1 MVHVMSEVKR
11 FKASDLHVACCGD
24 TIVVNAEDYDARD
37 HAAAVYFDSWKR
49 TEQELDAQ
57 RLRADTAEA
66 ELAIIRP
73 ERDLYKASSEALED
87 QWNAAEKRIADGIA
101 YVQKLVDCSKNQ
113 DSVATGYLSD
123 ILSALNQKSEGV
135 SHG

>member
-1 MVHVMSEVKR
+1 MSEER
-11 FKASDLHVACCGD
+11 FKIEFQPSGEVRLCVY
-24 TIVVNAEDYDARD
+24 AED
-37 HAAAVYFDSWKR
+37 F
-49 TEQELDAQ
+49 DAQ

-123 ILSALNQKSEGV
+123 ILSALNQKSEGE
-135 SHG
+135 SHAK